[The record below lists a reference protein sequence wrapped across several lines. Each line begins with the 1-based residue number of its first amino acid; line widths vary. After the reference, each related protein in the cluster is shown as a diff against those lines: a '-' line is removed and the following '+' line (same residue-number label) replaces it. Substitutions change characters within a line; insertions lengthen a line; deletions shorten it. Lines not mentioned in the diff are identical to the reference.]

1 MNAFELIK
9 KERQRQID
17 KYGYS
22 DEHILKSIEDYS
34 YGELADAA
42 ASYCLSIGVREDND
56 ITPVGHNSPWF
67 FPWDDQYFKSSPDDR
82 IKELTKAAAMLV
94 AEIDRLI
101 ADPS

>member
-1 MNAFELIK
+1 MKAIELIQ

-22 DEHILKSIEDYS
+22 DEHILKSVEDYS
-34 YGELADAA
+34 CGELADAA
-42 ASYCLSIGVREDND
+42 ASYCLSIGVREDNN
-56 ITPVGHNSPWF
+56 IMQYNRKIPWF
-67 FPWDDQYFKSSPDDR
+67 FPWDEQYFKPSPDDR